1 MRVASLRVASLKMNI
16 NTQICI
22 FVSIFYKDIVLER
35 AKYIFLDHQKSTGI
49 IRFGERVILYRLL
62 DLIKSADK
70 FTDDFQHNTTPPPPP
85 ARFVPELTFHCNG
98 CRLKFYREVEVV

>member
-1 MRVASLRVASLKMNI
+1 MLVNHQSLYNMRVASLRVASLKMNI

-35 AKYIFLDHQKSTGI
+35 AKYIFLDHQKSTEI

-62 DLIKSADK
+62 DLNRLTNLPTIS
-70 FTDDFQHNTTPPPPP
+70 NTTQPPPPRSFRP
-85 ARFVPELTFHCNG
+85 GANVSL
-98 CRLKFYREVEVV
+98 